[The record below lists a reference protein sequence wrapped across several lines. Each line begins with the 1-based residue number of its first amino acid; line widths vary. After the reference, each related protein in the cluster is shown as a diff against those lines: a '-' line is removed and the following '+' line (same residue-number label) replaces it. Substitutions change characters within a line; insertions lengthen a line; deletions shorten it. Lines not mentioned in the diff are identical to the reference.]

1 MSGVR
6 QLIKKKPKLTVAT
19 NQDEWML
26 SALSDHLGH
35 TTTRTNTGVFYPSN
49 LGNPCN
55 RMLYLAYNGL
65 LPSQFIEPHVQRI
78 FDCGDSLGLRFE
90 KYFEQMGIL
99 LATESSVKCED
110 PVISGRMDYVIKHQ
124 EHGKAVVELK
134 SINTRGFKAL
144 LDKPKP
150 DHFIQLQIYLHLSK
164 IEHGMVLY
172 EDKNDQQVKAFA
184 STYDE
189 KVWTQIQ
196 ERCYTI
202 MNMTQVPNKCT
213 GLRYCQCRGVS

>member
-6 QLIKKKPKLTVAT
+6 QIIKKPTKLTQAI

-26 SALSDHLGH
+26 ATLSDHLGH
-35 TTTRTNTGVFYPSN
+35 TNTRVNTGVFYPSN

-65 LPSQFIEPHVQRI
+65 LPHQFIEPTLQRI
-78 FDCGDSLGLRFE
+78 FDCGDSLGLRYE
-90 KYFEQMGIL
+90 KYFEQMGL
-99 LATESSVKCED
+99 LISAESPVKCAD
-110 PVISGRMDYVIKHQ
+110 PVISGRMDYVIKHK

-150 DHFIQLQIYLHLSK
+150 DHIIQLQIYLHLSK
-164 IEHGMVLY
+164 IEHGIVLY
-172 EDKNDQQVKAFA
+172 EDKNDQQVKAFVVN
-184 STYDE
+184 YDE

-202 MNMTQVPNKCT
+202 MNMTNVPLKCT
-213 GLRYCQCRGVS
+213 GLKYCQCRGVS